1 MRLLCLGGSAW
12 AAGALAGKQFVSRPP
27 SGENAQLRQLPEW
40 EEGIFLPHRPCKAL
54 GKKKHWVR
62 MSQNFLGDL
71 MNRKDIV
78 SRMQKRLALC
88 LLVVFTMTVAAST
101 QTLTPA
107 ERDKAIVELEGSRQA
122 FLDATKGLSPAQW
135 NFKAGPDR
143 WSIAECAEHIALSED
158 FIFGVVTNQVM
169 KSPLTPEKRDAVKG
183 KDDVL
188 VKMLQD
194 RSHKATAPEP
204 IDPTKRPMPAANS
217 VKQFLASRAH
227 TIEYVKTTQDD
238 LRDHF
243 ADHPV
248 PAIGTLDAYQWVL
261 LISGHSRRH
270 TLQILEVKADP
281 NFPKN

>member
-1 MRLLCLGGSAW
+1 
-12 AAGALAGKQFVSRPP
+12 
-27 SGENAQLRQLPEW
+27 
-40 EEGIFLPHRPCKAL
+40 
-54 GKKKHWVR
+54 
-62 MSQNFLGDL
+62 
-71 MNRKDIV
+71 MNRFSERDIV
-78 SRMQKRLALC
+78 SAEEPRHKTRLTLF
-88 LLVVFTMTVAAST
+88 LLAIFTMTMAASA
-101 QTLTPA
+101 QTLSQA
-107 ERDKAIVELEGSRQA
+107 DRDKAVTELQGSRQA

-158 FIFGVVTNQVM
+158 FIFGLVTDRVM
-169 KSPLTPEKRDAVKG
+169 KSPLAPEKRDAVKG
-183 KDDVL
+183 KDDSIL
-188 VKMLQD
+188 KMMQD

-204 IDPTKRPMPAANS
+204 IDPTKRPMPAEDS
-217 VKQFLASRAH
+217 VKQFLASRTR

-248 PAIGTLDAYQWVL
+248 PAIGTLDAYQWIL
-261 LISGHSRRH
+261 LISGHARRH